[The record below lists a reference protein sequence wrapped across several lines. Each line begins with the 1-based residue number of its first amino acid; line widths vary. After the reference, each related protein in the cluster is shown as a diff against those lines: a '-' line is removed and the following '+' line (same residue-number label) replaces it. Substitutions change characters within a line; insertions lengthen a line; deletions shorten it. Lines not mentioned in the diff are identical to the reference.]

1 MDKFFKTIQNNSNNH
16 ADSFIKKVRKLQPS
30 ESNTKNLYKNSV
42 VVYPTNPEIVL
53 LDRKMSNTFED
64 EKDFNSKK
72 YEVFTKKIPENT
84 STKKR
89 KKNNEL
95 DIIQNNIKQSS
106 QNLYQP
112 DVFYAGLF
120 SQLIFQENSNE
131 NNHKKY
137 NDNNN
142 NNNYNNKS
150 ELKDDSS
157 FISEDNED

>member
-1 MDKFFKTIQNNSNNH
+1 
-16 ADSFIKKVRKLQPS
+16 
-30 ESNTKNLYKNSV
+30 
-42 VVYPTNPEIVL
+42 
-53 LDRKMSNTFED
+53 MSNTFED

-120 SQLIFQENSNE
+120 SQLILKESSYE
-131 NNHKKY
+131 NNHINY

-142 NNNYNNKS
+142 NSNSNNYNNKS
-150 ELKDDSS
+150 
-157 FISEDNED
+157 